1 MSKAKKR
8 GRRAMFYVF
17 YDKRDFVKFCGT
29 AEELVTEGKFSSINA
44 VRSSA
49 RHSNER
55 RPNSVIKVPLPKT
68 SQRRVVIG
76 ETKRNQELYT
86 F

>member
-1 MSKAKKR
+1 MSKVKKQGAR
-8 GRRAMFYVF
+8 TIFYVF

-29 AEELVTEGKFSSINA
+29 AVELVADGKFASINA

-55 RPNSVIKVPLPKT
+55 RPNSVVKVPLPKT
-68 SQRRVVIG
+68 AQRRVVIG
-76 ETKRNQELYT
+76 DY
-86 F
+86 